1 MLEIHSRTKILYM
14 ALNVKDVEFLLCK
27 VFSRIIL
34 QTRNEER
41 TMRGE
46 VVKLCREIFDTNK
59 ILGS

>member
-1 MLEIHSRTKILYM
+1 MSKSWSSYSVRS
-14 ALNVKDVEFLLCK
+14 FLG
-27 VFSRIIL
+27 RIIL